1 MKYYYAIFKHSKDA
15 VEVEF
20 PDLAGCVTFGSN
32 RDEALENA
40 TDVLAAWLA
49 NAEFQFVKKP
59 SSHQQLKKK
68 YKNDD
73 LIPIALDEQLLES
86 YEELKRF
93 NVIFPSR
100 LLKKIDDFINFV
112 RNFKGNEH
120 ITVTFKDYYYGSTIE
135 MKMITLD
142 LKMTPTMEFVYN
154 SKILD
159 WQLVKR

>member
-20 PDLAGCVTFGSN
+20 PDLSGCVTFGSN

-49 NAEFQFVKKP
+49 NAETHFISEP
-59 SSHQQLKKK
+59 SSYKELKKK
-68 YKNDD
+68 HKDAD
-73 LIPIALDEQLLES
+73 LIPIALDEQILES

-100 LLKKIDDFINFV
+100 LLKKVDDF
-112 RNFKGNEH
+112 RRRTGLKR
-120 ITVTFKDYYYGSTIE
+120 ST
-135 MKMITLD
+135 L
-142 LKMTPTMEFVYN
+142 LKIATEEYLEKQKPTSVH
-154 SKILD
+154 
-159 WQLVKR
+159 